1 LNFCSITGSKV
12 SAAIITD
19 TAISVS
25 GRWNLRQNKEFV
37 MQKDKTTLKKQAQEF
52 MSKNPSAIK
61 NIPPVDIR
69 QLIEDLQVH
78 QIELE
83 MQNEELRRLQQNLEK
98 ARDKYSDLY
107 DFSPVSYFTM
117 NEKGIILEAN
127 LTAAAMVGVARGLLI
142 DRSFS
147 DFIVRDDQ
155 DVFYIHRRKLCET
168 KTRQSCELR
177 IRKKQGS
184 DFYAH
189 LESIVVPEDKKNC
202 NLIRT
207 AITDIHVRKQAE
219 DAVRKSEKR
228 YRQLVETMH
237 EGLGVADQNYQF
249 TYVNARFCE
258 MLGYLRDEMIGRPL
272 IEFVHDDARALMKDQ
287 MARRRQGEET
297 RFELAWK
304 TKDGDKI
311 HTLASPRGIY
321 DEEGRFTGSISILTD
336 ITYLKETEEAL
347 RLSEEKYRLLVE
359 NAGDAILIVQEGQI
373 KFSNQIA
380 KQMGNDLGVDLDR
393 APIENCIHPDDRDL
407 VIERHKR
414 RIKGEKQPDTYAF
427 RLVGHD
433 DQEMWVE
440 LNAVQINWEG
450 KPATLNFLRNITL
463 QRKLEKQLQ
472 LSQKMEAVGTLAGG
486 VAHDFNNL
494 LMGVLGR
501 TSLMVLETDP
511 IHPHFEHLK
520 EIENYVKSAA
530 KLTKQLLGF
539 ARGGKYEVKPTDL
552 NNLIE
557 KSSQMFGRT
566 KKEITIYKKY
576 HDQIWSVEV
585 DQSQI
590 DQALLNIFVN
600 AWQAMTGGGDLYIQ
614 TENKMLDENFAGVYG
629 FRPGKYVAI
638 SITDT
643 GIGMDEK
650 TLKRVFD
657 PFFTTKDKE
666 RGTGLG
672 LASAYGIIQNHDG
685 IIAAESAWGRG
696 STFHIYLPAS
706 DKPVMDELQDNQNIL
721 AGSGTI
727 LLVDDEEMI
736 IKVGAQVLHKLGYE
750 VLTAYHGK
758 EAIEVY
764 RQNRQKVAMVILD
777 LIMPEMGGGETYDR
791 LKEMDPN
798 VKVLLSSGYSLDGQ
812 ATEIL
817 NRGCDGFIQKPFQL
831 KHLSEKLR
839 RIISK

>member
-1 LNFCSITGSKV
+1 
-12 SAAIITD
+12 
-19 TAISVS
+19 
-25 GRWNLRQNKEFV
+25 

-52 MSKNPSAIK
+52 ISKNPAAIR
-61 NIPPVDIR
+61 NIPPMDIR

-83 MQNEELRRLQQNLEK
+83 MQNEELRRLQQDLEK
-98 ARDKYSDLY
+98 ARDKYTDLY
-107 DFSPVSYFTM
+107 DFSPISYFTM

-142 DRSFS
+142 DRPFS

-155 DVFYIHRRKLCET
+155 DVFYFHRGKLCET
-168 KTRQSCELR
+168 QARQTCELR

-207 AITDIHVRKQAE
+207 AVTDIHVRKQAE
-219 DAVRKSEKR
+219 DAVQKSEKR

-258 MLGYLRDEMIGRPL
+258 MLGYSHDEMIGRSL
-272 IEFVHDDARALMKDQ
+272 IEFVHDDAKALMKDQ
-287 MARRRQGEET
+287 IARRRQGEER

-304 TKDGDKI
+304 TKDGNKI
-311 HTLASPRGIY
+311 HTLASPSGIF
-321 DEEGRFTGSISILTD
+321 DEKGRFIGSIGILTD
-336 ITYLKETEEAL
+336 ITHRKEAEEAL

-359 NAGDAILIVQEGQI
+359 NASDAILIVQEGQI
-373 KFSNQIA
+373 KFANQRA
-380 KQMGNDLGVDLDR
+380 KQMGNDLGLELDQILF
-393 APIENCIHPDDRDL
+393 AQYNHPDDRDMVL
-407 VIERHKR
+407 GRQGIP
-414 RIKGEKQPDTYAF
+414 IKGEKQPATHAF
-427 RLVGHD
+427 RLDGHD
-433 DQEMWVE
+433 DQEIWIE
-440 LNAVQINWEG
+440 LNEVQINWKG
-450 KPATLNFLRNITL
+450 KPATLSFLRNITQ

-486 VAHDFNNL
+486 IAHDFNNL
-494 LMGVLGR
+494 LMGVQGR
-501 TSLMVLETDP
+501 TSLMLLEIDP

-520 EIENYVKSAA
+520 EIENYIQRAT

-552 NNLIE
+552 NDLIE

-566 KKEITIYKKY
+566 KKEVTIYKKY
-576 HDQIWSVEV
+576 HDQIWTVEV
-585 DQSQI
+585 DRSQI
-590 DQALLNIFVN
+590 DQVLLNIFVN
-600 AWQAMTGGGDLYIQ
+600 AWQAMPGGGDLYIQ
-614 TENKMLDENFAGVYG
+614 TENEMLDENFTGVYG
-629 FRPGKYVAI
+629 VRPGKYVAI

-657 PFFTTKDKE
+657 PFFTNKDKE

-672 LASAYGIIQNHDG
+672 MASAYGIIKNHDG
-685 IIAAESAWGRG
+685 IITAESVRG
-696 STFHIYLPAS
+696 QGATFHIYLPATE
-706 DKPVMDELQDNQNIL
+706 KPVMDELKDDQKIMV
-721 AGSGTI
+721 GTETI

-736 IKVGAQVLHKLGYE
+736 IDVGTRILQKLGYE
-750 VLTAYHGK
+750 VLTARHGK

-764 RQNRQKVAMVILD
+764 QQNRQKVAMVILD
-777 LIMPEMGGGETYDR
+777 LIMPVMAGGETYDR
-791 LKEMDPN
+791 LKEMDPH

-817 NRGCDGFIQKPFQL
+817 KRGCDGFIQKPFDL
-831 KHLSEKLR
+831 KALSEKLR
-839 RIISK
+839 QIILK

>member
-1 LNFCSITGSKV
+1 
-12 SAAIITD
+12 
-19 TAISVS
+19 
-25 GRWNLRQNKEFV
+25 
-37 MQKDKTTLKKQAQEF
+37 MQKDKTILKKQAQEF
-52 MSKNPSAIK
+52 INKNPSVIEK
-61 NIPPVDIR
+61 IPPMDIR

-78 QIELE
+78 QVELE
-83 MQNEELRRLQQNLEK
+83 MQNEELRRLQQNLEI

-107 DFSPVSYFTM
+107 DFSPVSYFSI
-117 NEKGIILEAN
+117 NERGIILEAN

-142 DRSFS
+142 DRPFS
-147 DFIVRDDQ
+147 DFIVSDDQ
-155 DVFYIHRRKLCET
+155 DVFYLHRTKLCET
-168 KTRQSCELR
+168 KTRQTCELR
-177 IRKKQGS
+177 IRKKQGPE
-184 DFYAH
+184 FYAH
-189 LESIVVPEDKKNC
+189 LESIVVQEDRKNC

-207 AITDIHVRKQAE
+207 AVTDIHVRKQAE

-228 YRQLVETMH
+228 YRRLVETMH
-237 EGLGVADQNYQF
+237 EGLGVTDQNYQF
-249 TYVNARFCE
+249 TYVNTRFCE
-258 MLGYLRDEMIGRPL
+258 MLGYLHDEMIGRRL
-272 IEFVHDDARALMKDQ
+272 IEFVHDDAKTLMKDQ

-297 RFELAWK
+297 KFELVWK
-304 TKDGDKI
+304 TKDGKKI

-321 DEEGRFTGSISILTD
+321 DEEGRFTGSIGILTD
-336 ITYLKETEEAL
+336 ITYLKKTEEAL
-347 RLSEEKYRLLVE
+347 RSSEEKYRLLVE
-359 NAGDAILIVQEGQI
+359 NANDAIFIVQKGQI

-380 KQMGNDLGVDLDR
+380 RQMGNDLGLDLGR
-393 APIENCIHPDDRDL
+393 VPIKNCIHPDDRDL
-407 VIERHKR
+407 VVERHKR
-414 RIKGEKQPDTYAF
+414 RIKGEKQPATYAF
-427 RLVGHD
+427 RLVSHD
-433 DQEMWVE
+433 DQEVWVE
-440 LNAVQINWEG
+440 LNAVRINWEG

-501 TSLMVLETDP
+501 TSLMLLETNP

-520 EIENYVKSAA
+520 EIENYVKRST

-557 KSSQMFGRT
+557 KSAQMFGRT

-590 DQALLNIFVN
+590 DQVLLNIFVN
-600 AWQAMTGGGDLYIQ
+600 AWQAMPEGGDLYVQ
-614 TENKMLDENFAGVYG
+614 TKNEMLDESFTGVYG
-629 FRPGKYVAI
+629 VRPGKYVAI

-657 PFFTTKDKE
+657 PFFTTKEKE

-685 IIAAESAWGRG
+685 IITAESAKGKG
-696 STFHIYLPAS
+696 ATFQIYLPAS
-706 DKPVMDELQDNQNIL
+706 DKPVVDELQDNQNIL

-736 IKVGAQVLHKLGYE
+736 IDVGARILQKLGYE
-750 VLTAYHGK
+750 VLTARHGK

-764 RQNRQKVAMVILD
+764 QQNRQKVAMVILD
-777 LIMPEMGGGETYDR
+777 MIMPEMGGGETYDR

-817 NRGCDGFIQKPFQL
+817 KRGCDGFIQKPFSI
-831 KHLSEKLR
+831 KGLSEKLGQ
-839 RIISK
+839 IILK